1 MGAFHGVKD
10 FEGDFVGSSALVSRK
25 KLALLS
31 KSALTIKIFEF
42 CNLGSL
48 RSGKICLQNP
58 LCGSLDTHLDRL
70 TKTHN
75 KIMFIILYKYCL
87 LEISELKKPTV
98 KVKLII

>member
-1 MGAFHGVKD
+1 VGAFHGVKD

-58 LCGSLDTHLDRL
+58 LCGSLDTLRL
-70 TKTHN
+70 SHKDTQQNHVYY
-75 KIMFIILYKYCL
+75 FI
-87 LEISELKKPTV
+87 
-98 KVKLII
+98 